1 MDIPTWC
8 LVLGAIFLFIA
19 FILSIKIKL
28 IVAYDDSFSAYIR
41 ILFFKIPLFPS
52 SKKKKGVKK
61 EKKKKKKA
69 TAERAKDEKE
79 EKKEKKSLSPSGIL
93 KLISLMSDVVLGLLK
108 DFFRKI
114 HFRFIKVHADIG
126 CEDASKTAIA
136 YGSVTQSVAYFIEL
150 LDNVS
155 NVEVSRA
162 SSIDIRAN
170 FISQKSWAEI
180 SCVLYIRVISIL
192 TLGIKAIKAFFIFK
206 NIQEKLLEVDNNGTV
221 KAE

>member
-52 SKKKKGVKK
+52 SKKEKGVKK

-69 TAERAKDEKE
+69 TAERAKDEK

-126 CEDASKTAIA
+126 CENASKTAIA

-206 NIQEKLLEVDNNGTV
+206 NIQEKLLEVDNNGTI

>member
-52 SKKKKGVKK
+52 SKKEKGVKK

-69 TAERAKDEKE
+69 TAERAKDEK

-206 NIQEKLLEVDNNGTV
+206 NIQEKLLEVDNNGTI

>member
-8 LVLGAIFLFIA
+8 LVLGAIFLFVA

-52 SKKKKGVKK
+52 SKKEKGVKK

-69 TAERAKDEKE
+69 TAKRAKDEK

-180 SCVLYIRVISIL
+180 NCVLYIRVISIL
-192 TLGIKAIKAFFIFK
+192 TLGIKAIKAFFIFT
-206 NIQEKLLEVDNNGTV
+206 NIQEKLLEVDNNGTI

>member
-8 LVLGAIFLFIA
+8 LVLGAIFLFVA

-52 SKKKKGVKK
+52 SKKEKDVKK

-69 TAERAKDEKE
+69 TAKRAKDEK

-126 CEDASKTAIA
+126 CEDASRTAIA

-206 NIQEKLLEVDNNGTV
+206 NIQEKLLEVDNNGTI

>member
-52 SKKKKGVKK
+52 SKKEKGVKK

-69 TAERAKDEKE
+69 TAKRAKDEK

-126 CEDASKTAIA
+126 CENASKTAIA

-206 NIQEKLLEVDNNGTV
+206 NIQEKLLEVDNNGTI

>member
-52 SKKKKGVKK
+52 SKKEKGVKK

-69 TAERAKDEKE
+69 TAERAKDKK

-126 CEDASKTAIA
+126 CENASKTAIA

-206 NIQEKLLEVDNNGTV
+206 NIQEKLLEVDNNGTI